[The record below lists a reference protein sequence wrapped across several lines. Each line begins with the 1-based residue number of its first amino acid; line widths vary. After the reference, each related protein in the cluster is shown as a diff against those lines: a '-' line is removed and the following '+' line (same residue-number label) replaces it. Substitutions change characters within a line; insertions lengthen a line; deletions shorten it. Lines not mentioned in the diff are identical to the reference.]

1 MRIIDTPQYGPM
13 FRFTDANV
21 YWALYILSDGKRMGR
36 KRLAEEIGVG
46 EGSMR
51 RILETLRQWEMIN
64 IKQTGITITR
74 SGLGFLAEIPIKVVD
89 LDLKDAIVGTY
100 GQAVVVYGVGKK
112 IENGMQ
118 QRDAGIKAGATG
130 CTTLVI
136 RNGALMVPPDWNMD
150 EKNPAVAA
158 RVREVTN
165 ITEDD
170 AIIVGSAYDQ
180 HTAIVAALTAAF
192 ELF

>member
-21 YWALYILSDGKRMGR
+21 YWALYVLSDGKRMGR
-36 KRLAEEIGVG
+36 KRLSEEIGVG

-74 SGLGFLAEIPIKVVD
+74 SGLGFLSEIPIKVVD
-89 LDLKDAIVGTY
+89 VDLKDSVVGDY
-100 GQAVVVYGVGKK
+100 NQAVIVYGVGKK
-112 IENGMQ
+112 IQNGMQ
-118 QRDAGIKAGATG
+118 QRDAGVRVGAIG
-130 CTTLVI
+130 CSTLVV
-136 RNGALMVPPDWNMD
+136 RDGVLMMPPDWNMD
-150 EKNPAVAA
+150 KECPETAA
-158 RVREVTN
+158 KIREVTN

-170 AIIVGSAYDQ
+170 VIIVGSANDQ
-180 HTAIVAALTAAF
+180 HTAVVAALTAAF

>member
-1 MRIIDTPQYGPM
+1 M

-36 KRLAEEIGVG
+36 KRLSEEIGVG

-74 SGLGFLAEIPIKVVD
+74 SGLGFLSEIPIRVVD
-89 LDLKDAIVGTY
+89 IDLKDSVIGDFSQAII
-100 GQAVVVYGVGKK
+100 VYGAAKK
-112 IENGMQ
+112 IQNGMQ
-118 QRDAGIKAGATG
+118 QRDAGVKVGALG
-130 CTTLVI
+130 CTTVI
-136 RNGALMVPPDWNMD
+136 IRDGALMIPPDWNMD
-150 EKNPAVAA
+150 KERPEIAA
-158 RVREVTN
+158 KIREVTN

-170 AIIVGSAYDQ
+170 VIIVGSANDQ
-180 HTAIVAALTAAF
+180 HTAVVAALTAAF

>member
-21 YWALYILSDGKRMGR
+21 YWALHVLSDGKRMGR
-36 KRLAEEIGVG
+36 KRLADEIGVG

-51 RILETLRQWEMIN
+51 RILETLRQWEMIT

-74 SGLGFLAEIPIKVVD
+74 SGLGFLSEIPIRVVD
-89 LDLKDAIVGTY
+89 IDVRDAIVGDY
-100 GQAVVVYGVGKK
+100 SQAIVVYGVGKK

-118 QRDAGIKAGATG
+118 QRDAGIKVGATG
-130 CTTLVI
+130 CTTIVI
-136 RNGALMVPPDWNMD
+136 RNGVLTIPPDWNMD

-180 HTAIVAALTAAF
+180 HTAVVAALTAAF

>member
-21 YWALYILSDGKRMGR
+21 YWALYVLSDGKRMGR
-36 KRLAEEIGVG
+36 KRLADEIGVG

-51 RILETLRQWEMIN
+51 RILETLRQWEMIT

-136 RNGALMVPPDWNMD
+136 RDGVLMVPPDWNMD

>member
-13 FRFTDANV
+13 FRFTVAIV
-21 YWALYILSDGKRMGR
+21 YWALYVLSDGQRMGR

>member
-21 YWALYILSDGKRMGR
+21 YWALHLLADGKRMGR
-36 KRLAEEIGVG
+36 KKLADSVGVG

-51 RILETLRQWEMIN
+51 RILETLRSWELIN

-74 SGLGFLAEIPIKVVD
+74 TGVSFLEDIPIKVVD
-89 LDLKDAIVGTY
+89 IDLGD
-100 GQAVVVYGVGKK
+100 AVVGEFSQALLVLGVADK

-118 QRDAGIKAGATG
+118 QRDAGIKAGAEG
-130 CTTLVI
+130 CTTVLI
-136 RNGALMVPPDWNMD
+136 KNGVLLMPPDWNMD
-150 EKNPAVAA
+150 VERPDLAQRIRNDTGMTDRDVL
-158 RVREVTN
+158 
-165 ITEDD
+165 
-170 AIIVGSAYDQ
+170 IVGSSSDP
-180 HTAIVAALTAAF
+180 HTAVTAALSAAF

>member
-36 KRLAEEIGVG
+36 KRLSEEIGVG

-74 SGLGFLAEIPIKVVD
+74 SGLGFLSEIPIRVVD
-89 LDLKDAIVGTY
+89 IDLKDSVVGDY
-100 GQAVVVYGVGKK
+100 NQAVVVYGVGKK
-112 IENGMQ
+112 IQNGMQ
-118 QRDAGIKAGATG
+118 QRDAGVKVGAIG

-136 RNGALMVPPDWNMD
+136 RDGVLMVPPDWNMD
-150 EKNPAVAA
+150 KERPETAA
-158 RVREVTN
+158 KIREVTN

-170 AIIVGSAYDQ
+170 VIIVGSANDQ

>member
-21 YWALYILSDGKRMGR
+21 YWALYVLSDGKRMGR

-100 GQAVVVYGVGKK
+100 GQAVIVYGVGKK

-136 RNGALMVPPDWNMD
+136 RNGVLMVPPDWNMD

>member
-21 YWALYILSDGKRMGR
+21 YWALYVLSDGKRMGR
-36 KRLAEEIGVG
+36 KKLADEIGVG

-51 RILETLRQWEMIN
+51 RILETLRQWEMIT

>member
-21 YWALYILSDGKRMGR
+21 YWALHIRSDGKRMGR
-36 KRLAEEIGVG
+36 KRLADEIGVG

-51 RILETLRQWEMIN
+51 RILETLRQWEMIT

-74 SGLGFLAEIPIKVVD
+74 SGLGFLSEIPIRVVD
-89 LDLKDAIVGTY
+89 IDLHDAIVGDFS
-100 GQAVVVYGVGKK
+100 QAIVVYGVGKK

-118 QRDAGIKAGATG
+118 QRDAGIRVGATG

-136 RNGALMVPPDWNMD
+136 RNGVLMIPPDWNMD

-180 HTAIVAALTAAF
+180 HTAVVAALTAAF

>member
-180 HTAIVAALTAAF
+180 HTAVVAALTAAF

>member
-21 YWALYILSDGKRMGR
+21 YWALHVLSDGKRMGR
-36 KRLAEEIGVG
+36 KRLADEIGVG

-51 RILETLRQWEMIN
+51 RILETLRQWEMIT

-74 SGLGFLAEIPIKVVD
+74 SGLGFLSEIPIRVVD
-89 LDLKDAIVGTY
+89 IDVRDAVVGDY
-100 GQAVVVYGVGKK
+100 SQAIVVYGVAKK

-118 QRDAGIKAGATG
+118 QRDAGIKVGATG
-130 CTTLVI
+130 CTTIVI
-136 RNGALMVPPDWNMD
+136 RNGVLTIPPDWNMD

-180 HTAIVAALTAAF
+180 HTAVVAALTAAF

>member
-1 MRIIDTPQYGPM
+1 M

-21 YWALYILSDGKRMGR
+21 YWALYVLSDGKRMGR

-51 RILETLRQWEMIN
+51 RILETLRQWEMIT

-74 SGLGFLAEIPIKVVD
+74 SGLGFLSEIPIKVVD
-89 LDLKDAIVGTY
+89 IDLKDAIVGNY
-100 GQAVVVYGVGKK
+100 SQAVVVYGVGKK

-118 QRDAGIKAGATG
+118 QRDAGIKVGATG

-136 RNGALMVPPDWNMD
+136 RNGALMIPPDWNLD
-150 EKNPAVAA
+150 KERPEVAA
-158 RVREVTN
+158 KVREITN
-165 ITEDD
+165 ITEND

-180 HTAIVAALTAAF
+180 HTAVSAALTAAF

>member
-36 KRLAEEIGVG
+36 KRLADEIGVG

-51 RILETLRQWEMIN
+51 RILETLRRWEMIT

-74 SGLGFLAEIPIKVVD
+74 SGLGFLSEIPIRVVD
-89 LDLKDAIVGTY
+89 IDLQDAIVGDFS
-100 GQAVVVYGVGKK
+100 QAIVVYGVGKK

-118 QRDAGIKAGATG
+118 QRDAGIRVGATG

-136 RNGALMVPPDWNMD
+136 RSGVLMIPPDWNMD

-180 HTAIVAALTAAF
+180 HTAVVAALTAAF

>member
-21 YWALYILSDGKRMGR
+21 YWALYVLSDGKRMGR

-89 LDLKDAIVGTY
+89 LDLRDAIVGTY

>member
-21 YWALYILSDGKRMGR
+21 YWALHILSDGKRMGR
-36 KRLAEEIGVG
+36 KRLADEIGVG

-51 RILETLRQWEMIN
+51 RILETLRQWEMIT

-74 SGLGFLAEIPIKVVD
+74 SGLGFLSEIPIRVVD
-89 LDLKDAIVGTY
+89 IDVRDAIVGDY
-100 GQAVVVYGVGKK
+100 SQAIVVYGVGKK

-118 QRDAGIKAGATG
+118 QRDAGIKVGATG
-130 CTTLVI
+130 CTTIVI
-136 RNGALMVPPDWNMD
+136 RNGVLTIPPDWNMD

-158 RVREVTN
+158 RIREVTN

-180 HTAIVAALTAAF
+180 HTAVVAALTAAF

>member
-1 MRIIDTPQYGPM
+1 MKIIETPQYGPM

-21 YWALYILSDGKRMGR
+21 YWALYVLSDGKRMGR
-36 KRLAEEIGVG
+36 KRLSEEIGVG

-51 RILETLRQWEMIN
+51 RILETLRQWEMIT

-74 SGLGFLAEIPIKVVD
+74 SGLGFLSEIPIRVVD
-89 LDLKDAIVGTY
+89 LDLRDEILGSHS
-100 GQAVVVYGVGKK
+100 QAVIVYGVGKK

-118 QRDAGIKAGATG
+118 QRDAGIRAGAAG
-130 CTTLVI
+130 CTTLVL
-136 RNGALMVPPDWNMD
+136 RNGILMIPPDWNMD
-150 EKNPAVAA
+150 KERPEVAA
-158 RVREVTN
+158 KIREVTN

>member
-36 KRLAEEIGVG
+36 KRLSEEIGVG

-51 RILETLRQWEMIN
+51 RILETLRQWEMIT

-74 SGLGFLAEIPIKVVD
+74 SGLGFLSEIPVKVVD
-89 LDLKDAIVGTY
+89 IDLGDGIVGTCSQ
-100 GQAVVVYGVGKK
+100 GVVVYGVGRK

-118 QRDAGIKAGATG
+118 QRDAGIKVGATG

-136 RNGALMVPPDWNMD
+136 RDGVLMIPPDWNMD
-150 EKNPAVAA
+150 KEKPELAA
-158 RVREVTN
+158 KIREKD
-165 ITEDD
+165 ED
-170 AIIVGSAYDQ
+170 IPI
-180 HTAIVAALTAAF
+180 AF
-192 ELF
+192 ILAGVLYE

>member
-21 YWALYILSDGKRMGR
+21 YWALYVLSDGKRMGR